1 MSSSASSS
9 PPVSVADAPAA
20 VEWHC
25 SEKNELKYLI
35 RAGVQGPTTI
45 SLRVDAA
52 ASSAFIKLRFPASL
66 KALPKTSLY
75 LYIYPERIRSLSCDG
90 KDVPGPV
97 RAAMPTRIKR
107 VRFELSE
114 PGVAIVPDEPLL
126 PKNRASGNTL
136 ELLSSLSRATTLT
149 VYLPEKALPEDLL
162 PSLIKAHGNGG
173 LRTMEREA
181 DLSTLYCGKGGK
193 IFGSQAPTAQTR
205 DVTPAQTPPSYDELG
220 PSPPRV
226 PEPLRSSK
234 HPTGKRRRLSSG
246 AQSRE
251 GDLVEQV
258 CKRVMDLVSRQIGE
272 QLHEM
277 ELRMEQ
283 RLDKRVDELKAE
295 VHGRLDDVNERL
307 DDLDDN
313 LEMTSEVVDVRID
326 DQMLAIKEELSEH
339 VREEAKHIEEKV
351 KDELRGTTFSLDFD

>member
-9 PPVSVADAPAA
+9 STVSVADALAA

-25 SEKNELKYLI
+25 SEKNELQYLI

-66 KALPKTSLY
+66 KALPKTSLF
-75 LYIYPERIRSLSCDG
+75 LYIYPERIR
-90 KDVPGPV
+90 
-97 RAAMPTRIKR
+97 IKS

-114 PGVAIVPDEPLL
+114 PGVAVVPDEPLH

-193 IFGSQAPTAQTR
+193 IFGSQTPTAQTR

-272 QLHEM
+272 QLQEM